1 MVHASNAAGA
11 GSIPGWGTKIPTY
24 VLVWSKSKIIIIKKK
39 KTTIEKNMSLYFT
52 KAVQNL
58 KSMFSIPSIFPLVS
72 LETLRVIFCLFN
84 VLSKETWT
92 PLAFEQQ
99 LQ

>member
-1 MVHASNAAGA
+1 
-11 GSIPGWGTKIPTY
+11 
-24 VLVWSKSKIIIIKKK
+24 
-39 KTTIEKNMSLYFT
+39 MSLYFT

>member
-1 MVHASNAAGA
+1 MQGVLVQSQVV
-11 GSIPGWGTKIPTY
+11 GTKIPTY
-24 VLVWSKSKIIIIKKK
+24 LLVWSKSKIIMIKKK
-39 KTTIEKNMSLYFT
+39 PIKKKSLYFT

-58 KSMFSIPSIFPLVS
+58 KSMFSIPSIFPPVS

-84 VLSKETWT
+84 ILSKETWT
-92 PLAFEQQ
+92 PVAFEQQ

>member
-1 MVHASNAAGA
+1 
-11 GSIPGWGTKIPTY
+11 
-24 VLVWSKSKIIIIKKK
+24 
-39 KTTIEKNMSLYFT
+39 MSLYFT

-58 KSMFSIPSIFPLVS
+58 KSMFSIPSMLPPVS

-84 VLSKETWT
+84 ILSKGTWT

-99 LQ
+99 LQWPCLFAFSSRRETSAIQRI

>member
-1 MVHASNAAGA
+1 
-11 GSIPGWGTKIPTY
+11 
-24 VLVWSKSKIIIIKKK
+24 
-39 KTTIEKNMSLYFT
+39 MSLYFT

-92 PLAFEQQ
+92 PLAFELQ